1 MCMGSNKPSVYT
13 RPDPHIKFVDGN
25 IKDPINPDEVDN
37 DLSID
42 TSNNNNSN
50 NNDNNTD
57 DPELNSGLFIGG
69 NSTPKSVHHY

>member
-1 MCMGSNKPSVYT
+1 MCMGSNRPTQSV
-13 RPDPHIKFVDGN
+13 RPDPHLKFVDGN

-50 NNDNNTD
+50 NNNNTTD
-57 DPELNSGLFIGG
+57 DPELSSGLFIPG
-69 NSTPKSVHHY
+69 NSTPGSVHHY